1 MLQAEL
7 KIKNEEP
14 SEQTE
19 LLNQESGTAALSEEL
34 QTSLLEKQVSKR
46 QNKLADMKSILKRQ
60 RKKNNGLWMKKFSTI
75 EALTAMKATLQRELS
90 NVQELQARLA
100 VKDQEIKM
108 VQTEL
113 ENRTKELR
121 KNDAGSS
128 TVLPKSCRRSWIRK
142 YGRRKGTCGWRHQ
155 REGSQRAEG
164 SVDRTAD
171 HTGWLTSDR

>member
-60 RKKNNGLWMKKFSTI
+60 RKKNNGL
-75 EALTAMKATLQRELS
+75 
-90 NVQELQARLA
+90 
-100 VKDQEIKM
+100 
-108 VQTEL
+108 
-113 ENRTKELR
+113 
-121 KNDAGSS
+121 
-128 TVLPKSCRRSWIRK
+128 
-142 YGRRKGTCGWRHQ
+142 
-155 REGSQRAEG
+155 
-164 SVDRTAD
+164 
-171 HTGWLTSDR
+171 